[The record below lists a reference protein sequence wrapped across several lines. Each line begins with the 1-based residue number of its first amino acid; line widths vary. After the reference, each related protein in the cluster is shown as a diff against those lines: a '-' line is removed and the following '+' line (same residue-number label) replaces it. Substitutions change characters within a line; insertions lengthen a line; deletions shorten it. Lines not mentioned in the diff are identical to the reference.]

1 MFRSRDTQ
9 RIFLACGIIVA
20 AGVAA
25 YSNTLRAPFVFDGLT
40 LEKRFATTTL
50 SADPSTWFGVYPRTI
65 GFFTFDLQNTLHG
78 PWLPGFHAAN
88 IAIHIIAALLLF
100 AAVLVTCRGL
110 RQPADVRRDA
120 VGIALVAALF
130 FELHPLQTQAVT
142 YVYQR
147 FESLMGMWF
156 LAAVAAFAWAVRD
169 DAAATRGRRAWFAAA
184 WAAIL
189 FSIGTKEV
197 GAVAPAVL
205 LWYDRVFAARSWR
218 ELLGQRWWFYAPAP
232 VLFAGAAAYL
242 YAFRE
247 HYADGGIFDTQRM
260 SPLTYAISQPEVIC
274 RYLLLAI
281 WPRGLCLDW
290 YLQPADTLWRIVP
303 PTLVISALLAL
314 VAWSIVRLPVVGFL
328 LGSFFLILA
337 PTSSILPII
346 DLAFEHRMYLPL
358 APLAVLA
365 VLAGREAL
373 RRMPQRLFDLTLPP
387 AAGLVP
393 AAIIAIALAVTTYLR
408 NEVYRSGLSLWRD
421 VVAKSPANPRALATL
436 AWHLELELGDTAR
449 AIELNRQALDIDPW
463 LVSAHRG
470 LAIML
475 HDSDRAAATYH
486 ARYAVRLER
495 SAENLSNLGIVLVE
509 DSPEEAEALFRMA
522 LELDPRFRSA
532 RLNLAKLLTL
542 TDRAAEAEAL
552 LRGD

>member
-25 YSNTLRAPFVFDGLT
+25 YSNTLHAPFVFDGLT
-40 LEKRFATTTL
+40 LERRFATTTL
-50 SADPSTWFGVYPRTI
+50 SADPTTWFGVYPRTI

-88 IAIHIIAALLLF
+88 IAIHIIAALFLF
-100 AAVLVTCRGL
+100 AAVLVTCRGP
-110 RQPADVRRDA
+110 RQPADIRRDA

-130 FELHPLQTQAVT
+130 FELHPLQTQSVT

-156 LAAVAAFAWAVRD
+156 LAALAAFAWAVRD
-169 DAAATRGRRAWFAAA
+169 DAAPRGRWAWFVAA

-189 FSIGTKEV
+189 LSIGTKEV

-205 LWYDRVFAARSWR
+205 LWYDRVFASRSWQ
-218 ELLGQRWWFYAPAP
+218 ELLTRRWWFYAPAL

-274 RYLLLAI
+274 RYLRLAI

-290 YLQPADTLWRIVP
+290 YWKPADTLWRIVP
-303 PTLVISALLAL
+303 PLLAISALLAF
-314 VAWSIVRLPVVGFL
+314 VGWSIVRLPVVGFL

-337 PTSSILPII
+337 PTSSIAPII

-373 RRMPQRLFDLTLPP
+373 RRVPQRLFDLTLPP

-393 AAIIAIALAVTTYLR
+393 AAIIAIALGVTTYLR

-421 VVAKSPANPRALATL
+421 IVAKSPANPRALATL

-449 AIELNRQALDIDPW
+449 AIELNRKALQIDPRIAT
-463 LVSAHRG
+463 AHRG
-470 LAIML
+470 LAIMF
-475 HDSDRAAATYH
+475 HGTDRAAATYH
-486 ARYAVRLER
+486 ARQAVRLER
-495 SAENLSNLGIVLVE
+495 SAENLSNLGIVIAQEL
-509 DSPEEAEALFRMA
+509 PEEAEALFRAA

>member
-9 RIFLACGIIVA
+9 RIALACGIIVA
-20 AGVAA
+20 AGIAA
-25 YSNTLRAPFVFDGLT
+25 YSNTLHAPFVFDGLT
-40 LEKRFATTTL
+40 LQRRFAATTL

-78 PWLPGFHAAN
+78 PWLPGFHAVN

-100 AAVLVTCRGL
+100 AAVLVTCLGPR
-110 RQPADVRRDA
+110 RPADVRRDA
-120 VGIALVAALF
+120 VWIALVAALF

-169 DAAATRGRRAWFAAA
+169 DAAATRGRRGWFVAA

-189 FSIGTKEV
+189 LSVGTKEV
-197 GAVAPAVL
+197 GAVAPVVL
-205 LWYDRVFAARSWR
+205 LWYDRVFVASSWR
-218 ELLGQRWWFYAPAP
+218 ELLARRWWFYAPAL

-247 HYADGGIFDTQRM
+247 HYATGGIFDTERM
-260 SPLTYAISQPEVIC
+260 SPLTYAGSQPEVIC
-274 RYLLLAI
+274 RYLRLAV
-281 WPRGLCLDW
+281 WPSGLCLDW
-290 YLQPADTLWRIVP
+290 YWQPADTLWRIVP
-303 PTLVISALLAL
+303 PTLVIFALLAL
-314 VAWSIVRLPVVGFL
+314 VAWSIVWLPVVGFL

-358 APLAVLA
+358 APLTVLA

-373 RRMPQRLFDLTLPP
+373 RRLPQRLLALTLPP
-387 AAGLVP
+387 AVGLGA
-393 AAIIAIALAVTTYLR
+393 AAIIAIALGATTYLR

-421 VVAKSPANPRALATL
+421 IVAKSPANPRALATL

-449 AIELNRQALDIDPW
+449 AIELNRQALDIDPL

-475 HDSDRAAATYH
+475 HGSDRAAAIYH

-509 DSPEEAEALFRMA
+509 DSPGEAEALFRMA
-522 LELDPRFRSA
+522 IELDPRFRSA

-542 TDRAAEAEAL
+542 TGRAAEAEAL
-552 LRGD
+552 LGEE